1 MSRPTA
7 PTNGHSSL
15 RGSTPDTHISIDV
28 PLLQR
33 VSSSRIAELASELA
47 HEDIAATGPALLELT
62 ARKPYDPLGNLD
74 VYMPGRWDTT
84 SDLIFMDTIVQTG
97 PGGEWVGS
105 AAYIEFRPESP
116 ATFLVVGHFTGQ
128 EITMHLTGPW
138 GENTAYTATTSEAG
152 AVVALWTG
160 GEASFGI
167 HCTDN
172 NEYSIGYIESVQVFK
187 IN

>member
-7 PTNGHSSL
+7 PTNGHGSL
-15 RGSTPDTHISIDV
+15 RGSTPETHVSIDV
-28 PLLQR
+28 PLLHR
-33 VSSSRIAELASELA
+33 VSGARIAELASELA

-62 ARKPYDPLGNLD
+62 ARRPDHPLGNLD

-97 PGGEWVGS
+97 PAGEWVGS
-105 AAYIEFRPESP
+105 AAYIGFRPEAA

-138 GENTAYTATTSEAG
+138 GENTAYTASTSEAG

-160 GEASFGI
+160 GEASFGM

>member
-1 MSRPTA
+1 MPRPTER
-7 PTNGHSSL
+7 TDGHESL
-15 RGSTPDTHISIDV
+15 HGRTPESDVSIDV

-33 VSSSRIAELASELA
+33 VSGARIAELASELT
-47 HEDIAATGPALLELT
+47 HEEIAATGPAVLELT
-62 ARKPYDPLGNLD
+62 ARHPHDLLGNLD

-84 SDLIFMDTIVQTG
+84 SDLIFMDTIVHTG

-105 AAYIEFRPESP
+105 AAYVQFRPAAS
-116 ATFLVVGHFTGQ
+116 ATFLVVAHFTGH

-138 GENTAYTATTSEAG
+138 GENTAYTPTTSEAG

-160 GEASFGI
+160 GEASFGL

-172 NEYSIGYIESVQVFK
+172 NEYSIGYIESVQVFELA
-187 IN
+187 